1 MQLVEQQVISK
12 ADPRFAAIDAAAFKA
27 KNLYNAANYLVRQ
40 AFIFEHRY
48 LGYAAVFHLIKHH
61 QAYIALPRK
70 VSNDILRQLDKNWRA
85 FFAACEA
92 YREDP
97 SKFVG
102 RPKLPKYKDKS
113 TGRFLLTYDLQAL
126 SRRALARGRLRPSGL
141 DMEFPTTHQGI
152 KQARIV
158 PHLGFYMMEIV
169 YEQHEAAPSG
179 NPALYAA
186 VDLGVDTLAAITSN
200 KVGFVPRLVNGRPIK
215 STNQFYNK
223 RRAELQATLD
233 HEGTTARLERL
244 TIKRT
249 RRINH
254 YLHGASKTI
263 IALLVQEG
271 IGTLVIGKNPLWK
284 QAVELGR
291 VNNQQFVQIPHARFI
306 EMLRYK
312 AELAG
317 ITVKVQEESYTSKAS
332 FLDLDPLPVYD
343 PQRDD
348 QPAFSGKRVE
358 RGLYRAKS
366 GRRIQADVNASFN
379 IGRKAFPNSFGQGIE
394 AALAVRPVG
403 LAISPV
409 IPSRARER
417 ASVLQ
422 TRAKLSMLR
431 DTVTYCSGTWLAQSG
446 SDVRRGPAKGDK
458 TRGEESATGPRSGP

>member
-12 ADPRFAAIDAAAFKA
+12 ADPRFAAIDAEAFKA

-40 AFIFEHRY
+40 SFIFERRY
-48 LGYAAVFHLIKHH
+48 LGYAAIFHLIKRHE
-61 QAYIALPRK
+61 AYTALPRK
-70 VSNDILRQLDKNWRA
+70 VSNSILRQLDTNWRA

-97 SKFVG
+97 TKFVG

-113 TGRFLLTYDLQAL
+113 KGRFLLTYDLQAI
-126 SRRALARGRLRPSGL
+126 SRRALSRGRLRPSGL
-141 DMEFPTTHQGI
+141 DMEFPTAHQRI

-158 PHLGFYMMEIV
+158 PRNGFYVVEIV
-169 YEQHEAAPSG
+169 YEQQEAAPSG

-186 VDLGVDTLAAITSN
+186 VDIGVDTLAAITSN
-200 KVGFVPRLVNGRPIK
+200 QVGFVPRLVNGRPIK

-223 RRAELQATLD
+223 RRAELQAALGHD
-233 HEGTTARLERL
+233 GTTARMERM
-244 TIKRT
+244 TTKRT

-254 YLHGASKTI
+254 YLHAASKTI

-284 QAVELGR
+284 QEVELGR
-291 VNNQQFVQIPHARFI
+291 VNNQHFVQIPHARFI

-332 FLDLDPLPVYD
+332 FLDLDSLPVYD
-343 PQRDD
+343 PKREE
-348 QPAFSGKRVE
+348 QPVFSGKRVA

-366 GRRIQADVNASFN
+366 GRRIHADVNGSYN
-379 IGRKAFPNSFGQGIE
+379 IGRKAFPNSYGQGIE

-403 LAISPV
+403 LPISTV
-409 IPSRARER
+409 ISSRARDR
-417 ASVLQ
+417 AAVLP
-422 TRAKLSMLR
+422 TRA
-431 DTVTYCSGTWLAQSG
+431 
-446 SDVRRGPAKGDK
+446 
-458 TRGEESATGPRSGP
+458 

>member
-1 MQLVEQQVISK
+1 MQLVEQHVISK
-12 ADPRFAAIDAAAFKA
+12 ADPRFATIDAAAFQA

-40 AFIFEHRY
+40 AFIFEQRY
-48 LGYAAVFHLIKHH
+48 LGYAAIFHLIKHH
-61 QAYIALPRK
+61 EAYTALPRK
-70 VSNDILRQLDKNWRA
+70 VSNDILRQLEKNWRA
-85 FFAACEA
+85 FFAACDA

-113 TGRFLLTYDLQAL
+113 KGRFLLTYDLQAI
-126 SRRALARGRLRPSGL
+126 SRCALARGRLRPSGL
-141 DMEFPTTHQGI
+141 AMEFRTTHLGV

-158 PHLGFYMMEIV
+158 PRSGFYVLEIV

-223 RRAELQATLD
+223 RRAELQAALG

-244 TIKRT
+244 TSKRT

-254 YLHGASKTI
+254 YLHAASKTI

-284 QAVELGR
+284 QEIELGR
-291 VNNQQFVQIPHARFI
+291 VNNQHFVGIPHARFI

-312 AELAG
+312 AALAG

-332 FLDLDPLPVYD
+332 FLDLDPLPVYAQEREEH
-343 PQRDD
+343 PV
-348 QPAFSGKRVE
+348 FSGKRVE
-358 RGLYRAKS
+358 RGLYRAS
-366 GRRIQADVNASFN
+366 TGRRIHADVNASFN

-403 LAISPV
+403 LSISPV

-417 ASVLQ
+417 AAALP
-422 TRAKLSMLR
+422 TRA
-431 DTVTYCSGTWLAQSG
+431 
-446 SDVRRGPAKGDK
+446 
-458 TRGEESATGPRSGP
+458 